1 MPTGCSHIGQY
12 DRRCEECCSC
22 PDAESCQDR
31 NLACYAK
38 AFSASADACIRCRF
52 SEYCRDAREVGGFQ
66 VQHGRPDIR
75 LDENYE
81 VLADRAAAN
90 VTDPQETDFPLRDV
104 ALVEAVETLIADSK
118 TPNWWNI
125 SGKNRFR
132 NIFTMS
138 LKTPLRAWKSETSR
152 CCLNL

>member
-1 MPTGCSHIGQY
+1 MPTGCSHIGHY
-12 DRRCEECCSC
+12 DRRCDECCSC

-31 NLACYAK
+31 NLVCYAR

-75 LDENYE
+75 LDENYD

-90 VTDPQETDFPLRDV
+90 TAESEKTDFPL
-104 ALVEAVETLIADSK
+104 T
-118 TPNWWNI
+118 
-125 SGKNRFR
+125 
-132 NIFTMS
+132 
-138 LKTPLRAWKSETSR
+138 
-152 CCLNL
+152 